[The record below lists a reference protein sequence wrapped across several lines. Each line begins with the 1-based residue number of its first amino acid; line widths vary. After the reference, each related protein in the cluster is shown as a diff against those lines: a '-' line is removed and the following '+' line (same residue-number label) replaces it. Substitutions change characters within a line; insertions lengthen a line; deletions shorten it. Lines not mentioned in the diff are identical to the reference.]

1 MWLDRLEYLR
11 PMTKDRNLELARLQ
25 KEISSYIGLGKD
37 SLVFN
42 FEAKG
47 KRTQLHVITLN
58 PKHSQSF
65 LFHATTGSDK
75 VDALREMLEYVK
87 TYKERTSSYTI
98 QWSARGDSGL
108 QTSYFRA
115 KNVLE
120 ALDKL
125 FYDRDPNSITVFSVM
140 LNPIT

>member
-1 MWLDRLEYLR
+1 
-11 PMTKDRNLELARLQ
+11 MTRDRNLEIARLQ
-25 KEISSYIGLGKD
+25 KEIGDHIGVGPD

-42 FEAKG
+42 FEEG
-47 KRTQLHVITLN
+47 KTTKLFLITLN
-58 PKHSQSF
+58 PRHNQSF
-65 LFHATTGSDK
+65 LFQATEGSDK
-75 VDALREMLEYVK
+75 LDALRNMLDYVR

-98 QWSARGDSGL
+98 QWSARGEGGL

-125 FYDRDPNSITVFSVM
+125 FYDRDPNAITVFSVM

>member
-1 MWLDRLEYLR
+1 
-11 PMTKDRNLELARLQ
+11 MTRDKNLEIAEYQ
-25 KEISSYIGLGKD
+25 KEIADHIGIGPD

-42 FEAKG
+42 FDESGTTTKL
-47 KRTQLHVITLN
+47 TVITLN
-58 PKHSQSF
+58 KRHNQSF
-65 LFHATTGSDK
+65 LFHQTTGSDK
-75 VDALREMLEYVK
+75 VDALRAMLDYVK

-98 QWSARGDSGL
+98 QWSARGDGGL

-115 KNVLE
+115 KNIME

-140 LNPIT
+140 LNPMS

>member
-1 MWLDRLEYLR
+1 
-11 PMTKDRNLELARLQ
+11 MTKDRNLETARLQ
-25 KEISSYIGLGKD
+25 KEIGHYIGLGKD
-37 SLVFN
+37 SLVFS
-42 FEAKG
+42 FSAKG
-47 KRTQLHVITLN
+47 KKSQLHLITVN
-58 PKHSQSF
+58 PNHNQSF

-75 VDALREMLEYVK
+75 VDALRETLDYVK

-98 QWSARGDSGL
+98 QWSARGDNGL

>member
-1 MWLDRLEYLR
+1 
-11 PMTKDRNLELARLQ
+11 MTRDNNLEIARLQ
-25 KEISSYIGLGKD
+25 QAIGDHIGVGQN

-42 FEAKG
+42 FEPADDGRKV
-47 KRTQLHVITLN
+47 KLFLITVN
-58 PKHSQSF
+58 PRHNQSF
-65 LFHATTGSDK
+65 LFHQCEGVDRVSALK
-75 VDALREMLEYVK
+75 VMLDYVR
-87 TYKERTSSYTI
+87 TYKERDSSYTI
-98 QWSARGDSGL
+98 QWSARGENQL

>member
-1 MWLDRLEYLR
+1 
-11 PMTKDRNLELARLQ
+11 MTKDRNLEIARLQ
-25 KEISSYIGLGKD
+25 KEIGGYIGMGQD

-42 FEAKG
+42 FEEDG
-47 KRTQLHVITLN
+47 KRTKLFVITLN
-58 PKHSQSF
+58 PRHNQSF
-65 LFHATTGSDK
+65 LFHATEGVDK
-75 VDALREMLEYVK
+75 VDALGNMLDYVK

-98 QWSARGDSGL
+98 QWSARGDNNL

>member
-1 MWLDRLEYLR
+1 
-11 PMTKDRNLELARLQ
+11 MTKDRNLEIARAQ
-25 KEISSYIGLGKD
+25 KEIGGYIGIGKD
-37 SLVFN
+37 DLIFN
-42 FEAKG
+42 YEEGTKG
-47 KRTQLHVITLN
+47 VKLYVITLN
-58 PKHSQSF
+58 PRHNQSF
-65 LFHATTGSDK
+65 LFHSTEGVDK
-75 VDALREMLEYVK
+75 LDALNAMLDYVR

-98 QWSARGDSGL
+98 QWSARGDNNL

-115 KNVLE
+115 RNIME

>member
-1 MWLDRLEYLR
+1 
-11 PMTKDRNLELARLQ
+11 MTKDRNLELARLQ
-25 KEISSYIGLGKD
+25 KEIGNYIGLGKD

-42 FEAKG
+42 FDTKG
-47 KRTQLHVITLN
+47 KRTTLHVITLN
-58 PKHSQSF
+58 PNHNQSF
-65 LFHATTGSDK
+65 LFHNTTGSDK
-75 VDALREMLEYVK
+75 VDALREMLAYVK
-87 TYKERTSSYTI
+87 TYKERTSSYTV
-98 QWSARGDSGL
+98 QWSTRGEKEL

>member
-1 MWLDRLEYLR
+1 MVR
-11 PMTKDRNLELARLQ
+11 DRNLELARLQ
-25 KEISSYIGLGKD
+25 KEIGDHIGVGPD

-42 FEAKG
+42 YEQDKKE
-47 KRTQLHVITLN
+47 KRTKLYLITLN
-58 PKHSQSF
+58 PRHNQSF
-65 LFHATTGSDK
+65 LFHATEGTDK
-75 VDALREMLEYVK
+75 VDALEEMLDYVRN
-87 TYKERTSSYTI
+87 YKDRTSSYTV
-98 QWSARGDSGL
+98 QWSARGDNSL

-125 FYDRDPNSITVFSVM
+125 FYDRDPNSITVFSVI

>member
-1 MWLDRLEYLR
+1 MS
-11 PMTKDRNLELARLQ
+11 KDRNIEAARLQ
-25 KEISSYIGLGKD
+25 KEIGDYIGLGKD
-37 SLVFN
+37 SLVFS
-42 FEAKG
+42 FDTKG
-47 KRTQLHVITLN
+47 KKTRLHLITTN
-58 PKHSQSF
+58 PNHNQSF
-65 LFHATTGSDK
+65 LFHATAGSDK

-87 TYKERTSSYTI
+87 TYKERTSSYTV
-98 QWSARGDSGL
+98 QWSARGDNGL